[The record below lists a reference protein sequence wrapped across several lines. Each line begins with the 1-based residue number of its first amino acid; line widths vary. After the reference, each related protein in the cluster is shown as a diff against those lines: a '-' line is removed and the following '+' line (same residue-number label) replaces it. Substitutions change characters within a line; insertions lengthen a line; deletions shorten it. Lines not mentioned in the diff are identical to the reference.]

1 MSGNN
6 KGKKPKIFVKKRPDK
21 IDAVHDEFYE
31 YDNLKS
37 KNNTLDESFFED
49 FKSVDFDQMNY
60 DKEHVPSEDIG
71 DEYVP
76 SADIIEDEV
85 IQEIPEKTVDAGENT
100 DKIVEDKTDKIVEDV
115 STSEQ
120 FDSDDDDFGSLES
133 ENEDFIL
140 KEEPKA
146 VLSDE
151 KSKDEAIAFEDK
163 DEKDSIFDQYGISND
178 EDFILKE
185 EPKAVLSDEKSKDEA
200 IAFEDKDEKDS
211 IFDQYGI
218 SNDEELA
225 KEENYDSLF
234 EKDES
239 THNELEDD
247 DEDDDDDFGSLDD
260 EIKTGQINYIN
271 VSQKPNYYNE
281 LKDTTDELEDDE
293 DDDEYYI
300 DRKGRKKKRRK
311 GIRIFFKFLLAFLLA
326 CMAIMVYFG
335 LTHDLFKIDYINVVG
350 NVANEREILI
360 SKSGVSVGD
369 NIFLASSS
377 KIKKNLKELSNI
389 EDVKVRKNY
398 PNIIEIEVK
407 ENYVSAYINTASG
420 LTTIDNYGKVK
431 EVATDN
437 SKASGAQLKG
447 ISETGLKVGED
458 FSKDETKVKFLLN
471 ILTKEYYSDI
481 VSIDFTNDKEIII
494 ELKNSLKV
502 TFGDLNDYTKKT
514 QIIGILIKKIQ
525 LEGIN
530 AKEIILNVGDNP
542 IIVKK

>member
-71 DEYVP
+71 DEDVP

-178 EDFILKE
+178 E
-185 EPKAVLSDEKSKDEA
+185 
-200 IAFEDKDEKDS
+200 
-211 IFDQYGI
+211 
-218 SNDEELA
+218 ELA

-247 DEDDDDDFGSLDD
+247 EDDDDDFGSLDD
-260 EIKTGQINYIN
+260 EIKTGQINYVN

-281 LKDTTDELEDDE
+281 LKDTTDELEDD
-293 DDDEYYI
+293 
-300 DRKGRKKKRRK
+300 
-311 GIRIFFKFLLAFLLA
+311 
-326 CMAIMVYFG
+326 
-335 LTHDLFKIDYINVVG
+335 
-350 NVANEREILI
+350 
-360 SKSGVSVGD
+360 
-369 NIFLASSS
+369 
-377 KIKKNLKELSNI
+377 
-389 EDVKVRKNY
+389 
-398 PNIIEIEVK
+398 
-407 ENYVSAYINTASG
+407 
-420 LTTIDNYGKVK
+420 
-431 EVATDN
+431 
-437 SKASGAQLKG
+437 
-447 ISETGLKVGED
+447 
-458 FSKDETKVKFLLN
+458 
-471 ILTKEYYSDI
+471 
-481 VSIDFTNDKEIII
+481 
-494 ELKNSLKV
+494 
-502 TFGDLNDYTKKT
+502 
-514 QIIGILIKKIQ
+514 
-525 LEGIN
+525 
-530 AKEIILNVGDNP
+530 
-542 IIVKK
+542 

>member
-71 DEYVP
+71 DEDVP

-178 EDFILKE
+178 E
-185 EPKAVLSDEKSKDEA
+185 
-200 IAFEDKDEKDS
+200 
-211 IFDQYGI
+211 
-218 SNDEELA
+218 ELA

-239 THNELEDD
+239 FIRAFSFSSFFISFKTNENRNWMRSNC
-247 DEDDDDDFGSLDD
+247 GSFCYSSTPCSFLRRSLIKSFT
-260 EIKTGQINYIN
+260 EIR
-271 VSQKPNYYNE
+271 
-281 LKDTTDELEDDE
+281 TTATR
-293 DDDEYYI
+293 I
-300 DRKGRKKKRRK
+300 IAIPTKSIAKKCSFMIRKAK
-311 GIRIFFKFLLAFLLA
+311 
-326 CMAIMVYFG
+326 
-335 LTHDLFKIDYINVVG
+335 
-350 NVANEREILI
+350 
-360 SKSGVSVGD
+360 
-369 NIFLASSS
+369 
-377 KIKKNLKELSNI
+377 
-389 EDVKVRKNY
+389 
-398 PNIIEIEVK
+398 
-407 ENYVSAYINTASG
+407 NTAEIGSTAAIR
-420 LTTIDNYGKVK
+420 L
-431 EVATDN
+431 
-437 SKASGAQLKG
+437 LF
-447 ISETGLKVGED
+447 TG
-458 FSKDETKVKFLLN
+458 
-471 ILTKEYYSDI
+471 
-481 VSIDFTNDKEIII
+481 
-494 ELKNSLKV
+494 
-502 TFGDLNDYTKKT
+502 
-514 QIIGILIKKIQ
+514 
-525 LEGIN
+525 
-530 AKEIILNVGDNP
+530 P
-542 IIVKK
+542 I

>member
-1 MSGNN
+1 
-6 KGKKPKIFVKKRPDK
+6 
-21 IDAVHDEFYE
+21 
-31 YDNLKS
+31 
-37 KNNTLDESFFED
+37 
-49 FKSVDFDQMNY
+49 
-60 DKEHVPSEDIG
+60 
-71 DEYVP
+71 
-76 SADIIEDEV
+76 
-85 IQEIPEKTVDAGENT
+85 
-100 DKIVEDKTDKIVEDV
+100 
-115 STSEQ
+115 
-120 FDSDDDDFGSLES
+120 
-133 ENEDFIL
+133 
-140 KEEPKA
+140 
-146 VLSDE
+146 
-151 KSKDEAIAFEDK
+151 
-163 DEKDSIFDQYGISND
+163 
-178 EDFILKE
+178 
-185 EPKAVLSDEKSKDEA
+185 
-200 IAFEDKDEKDS
+200 
-211 IFDQYGI
+211 
-218 SNDEELA
+218 
-225 KEENYDSLF
+225 
-234 EKDES
+234 
-239 THNELEDD
+239 
-247 DEDDDDDFGSLDD
+247 
-260 EIKTGQINYIN
+260 
-271 VSQKPNYYNE
+271 
-281 LKDTTDELEDDE
+281 
-293 DDDEYYI
+293 
-300 DRKGRKKKRRK
+300 
-311 GIRIFFKFLLAFLLA
+311 
-326 CMAIMVYFG
+326 MAIMVYFG

>member
-21 IDAVHDEFYE
+21 IGAVHDEFYE

-71 DEYVP
+71 DEDVP

-178 EDFILKE
+178 E
-185 EPKAVLSDEKSKDEA
+185 
-200 IAFEDKDEKDS
+200 
-211 IFDQYGI
+211 
-218 SNDEELA
+218 ELA
-225 KEENYDSLF
+225 KEGNYDSLF

-239 THNELEDD
+239 TGNELEDD
-247 DEDDDDDFGSLDD
+247 EDDDFGSLDD
-260 EIKTGQINYIN
+260 EIKTGQINYVN

>member
-1 MSGNN
+1 MSDNN

-71 DEYVP
+71 DEDVP

-85 IQEIPEKTVDAGENT
+85 IQEIPEKTVDAGEDT

-163 DEKDSIFDQYGISND
+163 DEKDSIFDQYGISDN
-178 EDFILKE
+178 
-185 EPKAVLSDEKSKDEA
+185 
-200 IAFEDKDEKDS
+200 
-211 IFDQYGI
+211 
-218 SNDEELA
+218 EELA

-239 THNELEDD
+239 TDN
-247 DEDDDDDFGSLDD
+247 
-260 EIKTGQINYIN
+260 
-271 VSQKPNYYNE
+271 
-281 LKDTTDELEDDE
+281 ELEDDE

>member
-71 DEYVP
+71 DEDVP

-120 FDSDDDDFGSLES
+120 FDSDDDDFGSL
-133 ENEDFIL
+133 
-140 KEEPKA
+140 
-146 VLSDE
+146 
-151 KSKDEAIAFEDK
+151 
-163 DEKDSIFDQYGISND
+163 
-178 EDFILKE
+178 
-185 EPKAVLSDEKSKDEA
+185 
-200 IAFEDKDEKDS
+200 
-211 IFDQYGI
+211 
-218 SNDEELA
+218 
-225 KEENYDSLF
+225 
-234 EKDES
+234 
-239 THNELEDD
+239 
-247 DEDDDDDFGSLDD
+247 DD
-260 EIKTGQINYIN
+260 EIKTGQINYVN

-281 LKDTTDELEDDE
+281 LKDTTDELEDDD

>member
-6 KGKKPKIFVKKRPDK
+6 KRKKPKIFVKKRPDK

-71 DEYVP
+71 DEDVP
-76 SADIIEDEV
+76 SAGIIEDEV
-85 IQEIPEKTVDAGENT
+85 IQEIPKKTVDAGENT

-178 EDFILKE
+178 E
-185 EPKAVLSDEKSKDEA
+185 
-200 IAFEDKDEKDS
+200 
-211 IFDQYGI
+211 
-218 SNDEELA
+218 ELA

-239 THNELEDD
+239 TDNELEDD
-247 DEDDDDDFGSLDD
+247 EDDDFGSLDD
-260 EIKTGQINYIN
+260 EIKTGQINYVN